1 MVMFFEFTFTA
12 LKKGYMKIKEYLTH
26 RLVKSE
32 DLNHHGTLYAGRG
45 AEWFVESGFVSASS
59 LINPRHIICVKIH
72 GMYFSSPVKPGECI
86 CYTSKIV
93 YTGKTSLIAYVKV
106 ARVSNANSVIVDGFI
121 TFVHVDDNTKP
132 RAHGITIEPET
143 EEDVRLNKKATELE
157 R

>member
-1 MVMFFEFTFTA
+1 
-12 LKKGYMKIKEYLTH
+12 MKIKEYPTH

-32 DLNHHGTLYAGRG
+32 DLNHHGTLYAGRS

-59 LINPRHIICVKIH
+59 LINPKNIICLKIH
-72 GMYFSSPVKPGECI
+72 GMHFSSPVKPGECI

-93 YTGKTSLIAYVKV
+93 YTGRSSLIAYIRV
-106 ARVSNANSVIVDGFI
+106 ARVSSPDDIIVDGFI

-132 RAHGITIEPET
+132 RPHGISVEPET
-143 EEDVRLNKKATELE
+143 EEDFRLNKKASELG